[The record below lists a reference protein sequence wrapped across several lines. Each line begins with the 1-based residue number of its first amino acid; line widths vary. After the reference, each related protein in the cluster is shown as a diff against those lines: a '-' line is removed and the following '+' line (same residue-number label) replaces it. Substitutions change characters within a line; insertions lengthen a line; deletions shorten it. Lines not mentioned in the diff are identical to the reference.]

1 VIMTVAAW
9 ISGALLAAAA
19 VLAMFRLAR
28 GPSILERVL
37 ALDVL
42 LAIIIAA
49 LCVDMAVNQ
58 HLNHLVFIVAAAVLG
73 FMGSVTVSRYVTDR
87 RNS

>member
-1 VIMTVAAW
+1 MMIAVAWICGVLLSVAA
-9 ISGALLAAAA
+9 ALAI
-19 VLAMFRLAR
+19 VRIAR

-42 LAIIIAA
+42 LMIVVAA
-49 LCVDMAVNQ
+49 LCVDMAVNK
-58 HLNHLVFIVAAAVLG
+58 NTNNLVFVVAACVIG
-73 FMGSVTVSRYVTDR
+73 FIGSVTVSRYVTDR